1 MPKIPTFE
9 ARGSIEQLAG
19 TTSNIQMGLNNT
31 LASALA
37 PVTEMVVN
45 EKIKQNDTQ
54 NRTEALRLG
63 NEFTRDLQDI
73 EDTIANDNTGLGVN
87 KQSANAYYKEKTNNL
102 IDKFKSQ
109 SSNNA
114 TATLFTNNALSAVN
128 RGIFRIDTIVDKNVF
143 KDLGNQ
149 VEQAEKSL
157 ITQALFNNKDANI
170 VDEFGML
177 GNVNDFDYASLQTN
191 LTKLYTDAYSGK
203 IPAANLDAIIN
214 DIPSVV
220 QGFQANKDIY
230 DNPSFAYTELNKGEN
245 SSVYPDLKVEQ
256 RTKLINKV
264 ETMMAQPMQK
274 EFANVIFSLQGK
286 GTEQPFDFD
295 FAKKILPP
303 EEYNELITTYNL
315 AKINAADVRLI
326 RTLSLSEADEF
337 IESKNFG
344 TPLYEGS
351 ADLITQDKL
360 KQSLIKVRDDTE
372 KQMLEDPVKLQIDS
386 NPEIT
391 ELFNDYVNETD
402 NPEIK
407 ISNLKIFT
415 NAIIKDQKK
424 RGIKNNFKILTKEE
438 ATNIKNNFLD
448 TTITSEDKLK
458 LIEQLKVMYGD
469 ENMGMIVN
477 HLQDE
482 KTPETILMA
491 IATDSPELA
500 KDLFN
505 SSTLK
510 QLSDRANQKE
520 AGQVASLQKL
530 IAKETE
536 DFGQVIDSQGEGSE
550 SKDAKMLR
558 INEALLKVALVRMN
572 KNVSADDAVESAA
585 NDFLNDYVLNN
596 DLTALI
602 PKTINK
608 IPVPVVAVQN
618 KAEAILIGIKDKS
631 EGNYLDRFMG
641 EKGYMHYAS
650 SLNITNLSEEEV
662 KKQVAFTIRNYS
674 KWLNNSDMTGMV
686 LYSDFSNGLQP
697 VTNSDGQRVEFYFT
711 NLPNQDP
718 TIKDTSSVYP
728 VTGDVLPI
736 IPDPFPFDYMNP
748 YDDYFKY
755 NESLIDE
762 TIDEGKKNSK
772 FPVNEQSS
780 ILKTI
785 GDAII
790 SPVAAA
796 DLSKELKED
805 NTFINISFTEKVTN
819 ARESILNKNNEKIN
833 NENFISIWSKYYR
846 TYMKKINGKDILMS
860 AKEVEN
866 QEKKAMERLNNGN
879 YKVEPD
885 AKPAIISAVKVFKGQ
900 YGLSDQKLTKII
912 ENIGQIESQYIK
924 KKQYNDG
931 PARSYW
937 QVEPASAISFV
948 KNASPLLKGNFE
960 KEFAGIERPAGT
972 TVVKHLQSL
981 NKKQMQKLLLDNGNL
996 AATLSLGMFL
1006 NRIK

>member
-1 MPKIPTFE
+1 MPKIPTFT
-9 ARGSIEQLAG
+9 AKGSIEQLAG

-31 LASALA
+31 LANALA

-274 EFANVIFSLQGK
+274 EFANVVFSLQDK

-326 RTLSLSEADEF
+326 RTLSLSEANEL
-337 IESKNFG
+337 IESKKYS
-344 TPLYEGS
+344 TDLYVGS
-351 ADLITQDKL
+351 ADRITQAKL
-360 KQSLIKVRDDTE
+360 KEGLINARDNTIKE
-372 KQMLEDPVKLQIDS
+372 METDPVKLQIDS

-448 TTITSEDKLK
+448 TTITAEDKLK

-491 IATDSPELA
+491 ISTDSVELS

-510 QLSDRANQKE
+510 ELSDRANQKE

-536 DFGQVIDSQGEGSE
+536 DFGQVLDSQGEGSE
-550 SKDAKMLR
+550 SKAAKMLR

-608 IPVPVVAVQN
+608 IPVPVVAAQN

-711 NLPNQDP
+711 NLPNQDS

-736 IPDPFPFDYMNP
+736 IPDPFPADYMNP

-755 NESLIDE
+755 DESLIDE

-772 FPVNEQSS
+772 FPVEGLSELEFEKQFTGMENETANSGMIMSDASNISTLGNNFLTDSNNIKMLSNDEGTKLKPYNLEYNDLNGKKIKETFRTVGKGHRITEAEEKSGKIYNFNIDTLTEEQVDIIFKKDLEIVIKDVDKLVTNKNINPTAYS
-780 ILKTI
+780 ILVQMGFQLGTTGLSKFKKTI
-785 GDAII
+785 KAINKLDYELASKHMLNNYEGEDYKNI
-790 SPVAAA
+790 SKEIGKTKWHNQTPKRAKK
-796 DLSKELKED
+796 LSK
-805 NTFINISFTEKVTN
+805 
-819 ARESILNKNNEKIN
+819 
-833 NENFISIWSKYYR
+833 
-846 TYMKKINGKDILMS
+846 LMAS
-860 AKEVEN
+860 L
-866 QEKKAMERLNNGN
+866 EKK
-879 YKVEPD
+879 
-885 AKPAIISAVKVFKGQ
+885 SQ
-900 YGLSDQKLTKII
+900 LT
-912 ENIGQIESQYIK
+912 NES
-924 KKQYNDG
+924 
-931 PARSYW
+931 P
-937 QVEPASAISFV
+937 
-948 KNASPLLKGNFE
+948 
-960 KEFAGIERPAGT
+960 
-972 TVVKHLQSL
+972 
-981 NKKQMQKLLLDNGNL
+981 
-996 AATLSLGMFL
+996 
-1006 NRIK
+1006 

>member
-264 ETMMAQPMQK
+264 ETMMAQPMQR

-326 RTLSLSEADEF
+326 RTLSLSEANEL

-344 TPLYEGS
+344 TPLYAGS

-360 KQSLIKVRDDTE
+360 RQDLIKVRDDTE

-491 IATDSPELA
+491 ISTDSVELS

-510 QLSDRANQKE
+510 ELSDRANQKE

-536 DFGQVIDSQGEGSE
+536 DFGQVLDSQGEGSE
-550 SKDAKMLR
+550 SKAAKMLR

-585 NDFLNDYVLNN
+585 NDFLNDYVLND

-602 PKTINK
+602 PKIINK
-608 IPVPVVAVQN
+608 IPVPVVAAQN

-641 EKGYMHYAS
+641 ADGYMHYAS

-736 IPDPFPFDYMNP
+736 IPDPFPADYMNP

-772 FPVNEQSS
+772 FPVTDFSIISKANAGEATLGDKFLADNNNIKMLSNFESTELKPYNLKYIVNGKEVIEDFRTVGKGHRITEAEEKSGKIHTFNIDTLTEEQVDIIFKKDLEIAIKDVDKLVTNKNINPTAYS
-780 ILKTI
+780 ILVQMGFQLGATGLGKFKKTI
-785 GDAII
+785 KAINKLEYELASKHMLNNYEGEDYKNI
-790 SPVAAA
+790 SKEIGKTKWHDQTPKRAKK
-796 DLSKELKED
+796 LSK
-805 NTFINISFTEKVTN
+805 
-819 ARESILNKNNEKIN
+819 
-833 NENFISIWSKYYR
+833 
-846 TYMKKINGKDILMS
+846 LMAS
-860 AKEVEN
+860 L
-866 QEKKAMERLNNGN
+866 EKKPQLIN
-879 YKVEPD
+879 
-885 AKPAIISAVKVFKGQ
+885 
-900 YGLSDQKLTKII
+900 
-912 ENIGQIESQYIK
+912 ES
-924 KKQYNDG
+924 
-931 PARSYW
+931 P
-937 QVEPASAISFV
+937 
-948 KNASPLLKGNFE
+948 
-960 KEFAGIERPAGT
+960 
-972 TVVKHLQSL
+972 
-981 NKKQMQKLLLDNGNL
+981 
-996 AATLSLGMFL
+996 
-1006 NRIK
+1006 